1 MAIGNAALVQPGTKD
16 LPENPESLAKDFVE
30 RWCATC
36 TNFLRREREHIL
48 KGEPSSKEREEHRQL
63 LKSVLRLT
71 RVIHSIAADPDFPN
85 RAAAELL
92 EMKLWQLNES
102 WKTIYEPISEQ
113 EAKKVL
119 DEVFPSSPS
128 LRRRIHSSV

>member
-1 MAIGNAALVQPGTKD
+1 MAIGNAALVQAEIKGS
-16 LPENPESLAKDFVE
+16 PENPESLAKDFVE

-36 TNFLRREREHIL
+36 TNFLRWERDHIL
-48 KGEPSSKEREEHRQL
+48 KGEPSAKEREDHRQL
-63 LKSVLRLT
+63 LKRVLRLT

-102 WKTIYEPISEQ
+102 WKTIYEPVSEE
-113 EAKKVL
+113 EAKAVL
-119 DEVFPSSPS
+119 NEVFPGWNES
-128 LRRRIHSSV
+128 